1 MKRVLYL
8 AILSLVAS
16 MMFAPAAL
24 SQSRGPSGADGTFNC
39 ADFDFQ
45 EDAQSFF
52 NNDPGDTNGLDG
64 PIGPGF
70 TGQPGVACEELPSRG
85 TATDGGM
92 TQQPTTPTQYVQPTT
107 PTTTQ
112 GDLDCADFATQEE
125 AQQFLLADDPYGLDA
140 DNDGQACEDSLNTA
154 SGQFI
159 GPCPPGQ
166 IAVGEGCTTDPEGDV
181 PQVQQPAAPQ
191 QPAQTAAPQATAP
204 MTTAP
209 TTAPTMSELPT
220 TGGPSLLIPAG
231 VLLASGLIGLGAMRR
246 K

>member
-16 MMFAPAAL
+16 TMFAPAAL
-24 SQSRGPSGADGTFNC
+24 GQSRGPSGADGTFNC
-39 ADFDFQ
+39 PDFDFQ
-45 EDAQSFF
+45 EDAQAVYDQDTS
-52 NNDPGDTNGLDG
+52 DPNGLDG
-64 PIGPGF
+64 PIGTGF
-70 TGQPGVACEELPSRG
+70 TGQPGVACEDLPSRG

-125 AQQFLLADDPYGLDA
+125 AQAVYNQDTSDPNGLDA
-140 DNDGQACEDSLNTA
+140 DFDGVACEELSPGGNVPTA
-154 SGQFI
+154 
-159 GPCPPGQ
+159 
-166 IAVGEGCTTDPEGDV
+166 TT
-181 PQVQQPAAPQ
+181 APMT
-191 QPAQTAAPQATAP
+191 TAPMTTAPMTTAP

-231 VLLASGLIGLGAMRR
+231 VLLASGLIGLGVMRR

>member
-1 MKRVLYL
+1 LRKALYAAMLSMIAVLIL
-8 AILSLVAS
+8 APVA
-16 MMFAPAAL
+16 L
-24 SQSRGPSGADGTFNC
+24 GQSRGPSGADGTFNC

-107 PTTTQ
+107 PTTQ

-125 AQQFLLADDPYGLDA
+125 AQAVYNADTSDPNGLDA
-140 DNDGQACEDSLNTA
+140 DDDGIACETLA
-154 SGQFI
+154 SGGSMMMDDGTMMMEMDDGTMMMDDGTMMMDDGTMMMDDSSMGMELPATGGI
-159 GPCPPGQ
+159 SLML
-166 IAVGEGCTTDPEGDV
+166 
-181 PQVQQPAAPQ
+181 PAA
-191 QPAQTAAPQATAP
+191 
-204 MTTAP
+204 
-209 TTAPTMSELPT
+209 
-220 TGGPSLLIPAG
+220 
-231 VLLASGLIGLGAMRR
+231 VLLLGSGLIGLGVMRR